1 MTSETDKAGLEPS
14 GSSQTDQ
21 NGLSTTDRSLVAMVR
36 DGDEDAAGILYQRYA
51 KRVLGLVQSRFGEKL
66 WASTEP
72 EDIVQSVFRSVFKG
86 VQSGNYDAPPGT
98 TLWNLLA
105 VIAVNKLASKYEYY
119 SAKRRDVDRNE
130 PLESGS
136 DKLSL
141 AIDQAS
147 VEFFEVCIR
156 ETIELLNSREQ
167 EVLSLRVQGHSVA
180 EISEMVDRSRRGVE
194 RSLQQIRER
203 LASLLLDK

>member
-1 MTSETDKAGLEPS
+1 MTPEPEKPVPELN
-14 GSSQTDQ
+14 GSSRTEQD
-21 NGLSTTDRSLVAMVR
+21 GLSTTDRSLVVMVR

-51 KRVLGLVQSRFGEKL
+51 KRVLGLVRSRFGEKL

-72 EDIVQSVFRSVFKG
+72 EDIVQSVFRSVFQG

-147 VEFFEVCIR
+147 VEFFEVSIR

-203 LASLLLDK
+203 LANLLLDK